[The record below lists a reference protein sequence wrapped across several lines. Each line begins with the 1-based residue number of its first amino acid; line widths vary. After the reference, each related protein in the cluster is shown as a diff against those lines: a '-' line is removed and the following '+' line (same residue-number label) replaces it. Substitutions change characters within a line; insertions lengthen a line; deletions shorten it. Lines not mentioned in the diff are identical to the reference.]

1 MNYEIRGLS
10 LYVEK
15 CGSGEPAIVFLHYW
29 GGTSR
34 TWNKVVAQLQ
44 SKFTTVAYD
53 ARGWGRSDKRA
64 AGYKLSDLADEALSL
79 IERLGIKT
87 YILVGHSL
95 GGKISQLV
103 ASRNPSGLKGLV
115 LVAPAPPSPLRFTDE
130 AREIQMHAYDN
141 RENVLQTISFLSART
156 PSPDIVEQIV
166 EDSMSGSRD
175 ATMAFPTGSIL
186 EDVSSE
192 ASKIRVPTLVLAGEL
207 DRLDSIDQHRHE
219 VVARIPDARLEIIKG
234 SGHLIPI
241 DEPAQL
247 ARAIAQFVLS
257 EPKPL
262 S

>member
-53 ARGWGRSDKRA
+53 ARGWGRSDRRA

-95 GGKISQLV
+95 GGKI
-103 ASRNPSGLKGLV
+103 
-115 LVAPAPPSPLRFTDE
+115 
-130 AREIQMHAYDN
+130 
-141 RENVLQTISFLSART
+141 
-156 PSPDIVEQIV
+156 
-166 EDSMSGSRD
+166 
-175 ATMAFPTGSIL
+175 
-186 EDVSSE
+186 
-192 ASKIRVPTLVLAGEL
+192 
-207 DRLDSIDQHRHE
+207 
-219 VVARIPDARLEIIKG
+219 
-234 SGHLIPI
+234 
-241 DEPAQL
+241 
-247 ARAIAQFVLS
+247 
-257 EPKPL
+257 
-262 S
+262 

>member
-1 MNYEIRGLS
+1 VNYEIRGLS

-15 CGSGEPAIVFLHYW
+15 RGSGEPVIVFLHYW

-34 TWNKVVAQLQ
+34 TWSKVVAQLQ
-44 SKFTTVAYD
+44 GKFTTVAYD

-64 AGYKLSDLADEALSL
+64 AGYRLSDLADEALSL

-87 YILVGHSL
+87 YVLVGHSL

-103 ASRNPSGLKGLV
+103 ASRNPRGLRGLV
-115 LVAPAPPSPLRFTDE
+115 LVAPAPPSPLRFTDQ
-130 AREIQMHAYDN
+130 AREIQIHAYDN

-166 EDSMSGSRD
+166 EDSMSGSRE

-186 EDVSSE
+186 EDISSD

-207 DRLDSIDQHRHE
+207 DRLDSIDQHRRE
-219 VVARIPDARLEIIKG
+219 VVARIPNARLEIIKG

-247 ARAIAQFVLS
+247 ARAIAQFV
-257 EPKPL
+257 EGTM
-262 S
+262 